1 MIKTSRLT
9 IKSPLK
15 MYITKYLSVLFLVTT
30 TTVIGYVFFNS
41 LALTGIS
48 MLYLLLIVSI
58 AYYSPF
64 FLSVAVA
71 CTSFLLINYFFVEPR
86 FTFQVG
92 HIASWTSLLSFLIV
106 SVVITSLVKRLK
118 LESIQSQQAF
128 RRAEFSRKLAENLA
142 YAIDLPT
149 MLEDCRSLLQ
159 QEFEKSIWI
168 IDNKDN
174 VTEPYQLSAKQR
186 DAIAWVQANGKQ
198 FGPSTGNWPESNYW
212 IIPFNR
218 LPSHDPVVIILE
230 VSDSEKA
237 EVLNSI
243 TSATDQIAIAYQ
255 HQIQKQK
262 TLKAETQ
269 AREESI
275 KSALLASIAHDMRTP
290 LTSILGAATTLNQT
304 EIRIKSEDMRHLT
317 AVIASQAKH
326 LARTTENILSLI
338 RLESVS
344 KDAIPMDFQ
353 SPEEIVGILSEL
365 YRHQTDAPKLS
376 ILVSAPDSL
385 IHANPDLVILAL
397 TNLIEN
403 AKQANIQNNLPNA
416 VIQINVLETEDQVHI
431 QVSDN
436 GGGFAEGFS
445 VKDIRKFESGRD
457 KGFGLGL
464 SIVDAVAKIHHAE
477 LTFKKGINNGA
488 IVSLIF
494 NKANIDLAHVE

>member
-1 MIKTSRLT
+1 
-9 IKSPLK
+9 
-15 MYITKYLSVLFLVTT
+15 
-30 TTVIGYVFFNS
+30 
-41 LALTGIS
+41 
-48 MLYLLLIVSI
+48 
-58 AYYSPF
+58 
-64 FLSVAVA
+64 
-71 CTSFLLINYFFVEPR
+71 
-86 FTFQVG
+86 
-92 HIASWTSLLSFLIV
+92 
-106 SVVITSLVKRLK
+106 
-118 LESIQSQQAF
+118 
-128 RRAEFSRKLAENLA
+128 
-142 YAIDLPT
+142 
-149 MLEDCRSLLQ
+149 
-159 QEFEKSIWI
+159 
-168 IDNKDN
+168 
-174 VTEPYQLSAKQR
+174 
-186 DAIAWVQANGKQ
+186 
-198 FGPSTGNWPESNYW
+198 
-212 IIPFNR
+212 
-218 LPSHDPVVIILE
+218 VVIILE